1 MSSSSSKTRL
11 REALTAG
18 GPSSKDKGPPVADGV
33 LSVTPDTAE
42 AIEWS
47 SRKSVVDRIAAC
59 SSFLDD
65 DDGGRRRELRRGQG
79 TGPRCSW
86 MHASM
91 LAVHACVT

>member
-18 GPSSKDKGPPVADGV
+18 APSSKDKGPPLSDGV

-42 AIEWS
+42 AIEWR

-59 SSFLDD
+59 SAFLDD
-65 DDGGRRRELRRGQG
+65 HDGGRRRERRRQG
-79 TGPRCSW
+79 GLLLES
-86 MHASM
+86 
-91 LAVHACVT
+91 